1 MKYTYTINENL
12 ECLVFSDGEE
22 IDTSGPWESEESA
35 SAWAKAYV
43 DELNFITNE
52 EGANAS
58 D

>member
-1 MKYTYTINENL
+1 MKYTYTITEDL
-12 ECLVFSDGEE
+12 KCIIFSDNTE

-52 EGANAS
+52 EGVNAS